1 MALIGC
7 EGNKIRFITIWGLKL
22 KQPQIESPLGQ
33 SRVKLQTNFDII
45 KELSPV
51 YENNEKSLRHEA
63 LSTFSQ

>member
-22 KQPQIESPLGQ
+22 KQRQIESPLGQ

-51 YENNEKSLRHEA
+51 YDNNEKSLRHEA

>member
-7 EGNKIRFITIWGLKL
+7 EGNKIRFVTIWGLKL
-22 KQPQIESPLGQ
+22 KQPQIECPLGQ
-33 SRVKLQTNFDII
+33 SRVKLQINFDII

>member
-22 KQPQIESPLGQ
+22 KQRQIESPLGQ

>member
-22 KQPQIESPLGQ
+22 KQRQIESPLGQ
-33 SRVKLQTNFDII
+33 SRVKLQINFDII
-45 KELSPV
+45 KELSPF